1 MDSRRL
7 YLELT
12 VLLKILYRSVVFF
25 SFCSDDVFTS
35 SCCVSWVL
43 GYGIVC
49 YCIDVFEDLTGF
61 G

>member
-25 SFCSDDVFTS
+25 CFCFDDFFTS
-35 SCCVSWVL
+35 SCCFSWVL

-49 YCIDVFEDLTGF
+49 CCIDVFVDLTGF

>member
-25 SFCSDDVFTS
+25 CFCFDDFFTS
-35 SCCVSWVL
+35 SCC
-43 GYGIVC
+43 
-49 YCIDVFEDLTGF
+49 FFMGF
-61 G
+61 GLWDRMLLY